1 MVNEIRAYG
10 AALTPGAMGYKI
22 FPGRWLT
29 GSNQHITG
37 VPLLFVDR
45 LSADMM
51 SRQCDLVLLLSLFFP
66 PQAQP
71 SPNKQLASFSWP
83 VSGSPRAMMFITHG
97 YAEHI
102 SPYFD
107 GLGKACGASG
117 ILCQGHDH
125 IGHGSSP
132 GGRTEVRSLREYTA
146 PVLAACKRMR
156 SEHPDL
162 PLFLMGHSM
171 GGLIALTAALTSP
184 ALFDGLLLTGPFLHG
199 FDPLCVTLF

>member
-1 MVNEIRAYG
+1 M
-10 AALTPGAMGYKI
+10 LPGSWRCEAG
-22 FPGRWLT
+22 
-29 GSNQHITG
+29 
-37 VPLLFVDR
+37 PLPLFVDQ
-45 LSADMM
+45 LSADRM
-51 SRQCDLVLLLSLFFP
+51 SRLCYLLVPALFLLSSV
-66 PQAQP
+66 QAQP
-71 SPNKQLASFSWP
+71 SPNKQLASYSWP
-83 VSGSPRAMMFITHG
+83 VNGSPCAMMFITHG

-132 GGRTEVRSLREYTA
+132 GGRTEVTSMREYTA

-171 GGLIALTAALTSP
+171 AHFFNCLIQRSDLGG
-184 ALFDGLLLTGPFLHG
+184 
-199 FDPLCVTLF
+199 

>member
-1 MVNEIRAYG
+1 
-10 AALTPGAMGYKI
+10 
-22 FPGRWLT
+22 
-29 GSNQHITG
+29 
-37 VPLLFVDR
+37 
-45 LSADMM
+45 M
-51 SRQCDLVLLLSLFFP
+51 SRLCYLLVPALFLLSSV
-66 PQAQP
+66 QAQP
-71 SPNKQLASFSWP
+71 SPNKQLASYSWP
-83 VSGSPRAMMFITHG
+83 VNGSPCAMMFITHG

-117 ILCQGHDH
+117 ILCKGHDH

-146 PVLAACKRMR
+146 PVLASCKRMR

-171 GGLIALTAALTSP
+171 GGLIALTAALTNP

-199 FDPLCVTLF
+199 FDPLFFLYILSHRGEDNPVNRAISSVFSRVCPTCSVPFLK